1 MTDDPRHRAELSD
14 EDPLHSPGLHG
25 RLRLLPRAFR
35 MGLEERMRAA
45 AGLPA
50 WIRRTRE
57 LELRLEELESALERA
72 WRRSDPQRWA
82 GRAHAWDLQEINA
95 VIVAYNL
102 NFPIERDLPMDLR
115 SRDYTHRGAPWR
127 PLPPIEAS
135 WILDRFPAARA
146 GEPEPGESR

>member
-72 WRRSDPQRWA
+72 WRRSD
-82 GRAHAWDLQEINA
+82 LQEINA